1 MSEKSVYFTNDNKEL
16 PNRRVGMPN
25 AKVQSKYKLGLTNEV
40 VAVALYEYLTGL
52 VYNDGARYYLWDYCK
67 QIKNNPGSC
76 IKEGDNFEQMY
87 LRNCQNNPDFTFVT
101 NQKDLLIKVLRAE
114 VRMHSMLAGA
124 YSMQSAFNSSS
135 VVEATRKSKQFI
147 EAKDFVDKNKPFIG
161 MPEGVMKLVEEI
173 RKTCTSSLE
182 QQAKDKGIIAT
193 YKGREG
199 TYAIYDNRVEV
210 LYHQYFKGE
219 LYNRND
225 KTMKSVDFIR
235 KAIDSVM
242 NGNQYIKDNY
252 TTPIV

>member
-1 MSEKSVYFTNDNKEL
+1 MSEKSVYFTNDNKKN
-16 PNRRVGMPN
+16 PNRRVSMPS
-25 AKVQSKYKLGLTNEV
+25 AKAQSNYKLGLTNEV

-52 VYNDGARYYLWDYCK
+52 VYNDGARYYLADYCK
-67 QIKNNPGSC
+67 QIKRNPSSC
-76 IKEGDNFEQMY
+76 IKDGDNFEQMY
-87 LRNCQNNPDFTFVT
+87 LRNCQDNPNFTFVT
-101 NQKDLLIKVLRAE
+101 NQKDLLIRVLRAE

-161 MPEGVMKLVEEI
+161 MPEGVMKMVESV
-173 RKTCTSSLE
+173 RKNCNIITVETCGEYVKAL
-182 QQAKDKGIIAT
+182 

-210 LYHQYFKGE
+210 VNHQYFKGE

-225 KTMKSVDFIR
+225 ETMKSVDFIR
-235 KAIDSVM
+235 KAIESVM
-242 NGNQYIKDNY
+242 SGNEYIKNKY
-252 TTPIV
+252 VTPIV